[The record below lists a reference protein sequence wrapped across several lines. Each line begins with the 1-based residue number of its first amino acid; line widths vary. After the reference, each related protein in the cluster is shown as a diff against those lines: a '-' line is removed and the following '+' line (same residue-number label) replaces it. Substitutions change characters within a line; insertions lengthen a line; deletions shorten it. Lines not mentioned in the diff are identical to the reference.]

1 MVKLTNKLRLP
12 EPIVR
17 AVSNDVYTKSG
28 ADFSVTEILSPA
40 HMVRLRNEYWDLI
53 EEDVADRIPSLR
65 GQAMH
70 AIIERAST
78 GDDVLSEV
86 TIITEFEG
94 IKLKGTVDHVTI
106 SKSELCDYKE
116 TTVWK
121 VKGGKLPQEWVQQTN
136 VYRWM
141 LHREKNLT
149 INSMAI
155 IAILRDWQK
164 REAARDQDYP
174 QTPALRLEIPIWPLE
189 VTEAFVR
196 SRLDVHQ
203 MQEPPGCSD
212 EEIWAKPSKWAVMQ
226 RGRKTAVRLLDS
238 NEEAEA
244 YIARER
250 IVGASV
256 QYRPG
261 VATRCESYCAVS
273 KWCQQWANDPRNTSK
288 ADSDNVVKGMFSEV

>member
-1 MVKLTNKLRLP
+1 MVTLTNRMRLP
-12 EPIVR
+12 EAMVR
-17 AVSNDVYTKSG
+17 AVSNDAYTKSG
-28 ADFSVTEILSPA
+28 ADFSVTEILSPPY
-40 HMVRLRNEYWDLI
+40 MVRLRSQYADQI
-53 EEDVADRIPSLR
+53 VEDVSDRIWSLL
-65 GQAMH
+65 GQSVH
-70 AIIERAST
+70 SIIERAADPEDT
-78 GDDVLSEV
+78 LTEV
-86 TIITEFEG
+86 TLVTEFEG
-94 IKLKGTVDHVTI
+94 VKLKGTFDHVTI
-106 SKSELCDYKE
+106 STAELCDFKV
-116 TTVWK
+116 TTVYK
-121 VKGGKLPQEWVQQTN
+121 LKGGKLPEEWVQQTN
-136 VYRWM
+136 IYRWM
-141 LHREKNLT
+141 LHRERGVA

-155 IAILRDWQK
+155 IAILRDWSK
-164 REAARDQDYP
+164 REAERDQDYP
-174 QTPALRLEIPIWPLE
+174 QAQVVRLEIPIWPLE

-196 SRLDVHQ
+196 SRLDLHKQ
-203 MQEPPGCSD
+203 KDLPGCSD

-288 ADSDNVVKGMFSEV
+288 SSSDTVVKGLFNAL